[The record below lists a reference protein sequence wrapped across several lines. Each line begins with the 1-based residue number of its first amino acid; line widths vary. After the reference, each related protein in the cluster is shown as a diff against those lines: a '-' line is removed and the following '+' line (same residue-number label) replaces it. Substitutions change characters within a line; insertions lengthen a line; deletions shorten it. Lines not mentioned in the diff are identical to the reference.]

1 MKPLLTVLFLFFIQT
16 AGAQT
21 GQFPA
26 VTTETLSEQR
36 LELPKQ
42 LPSKLT
48 VVMAGY
54 EFNHQAQMDLWLEK
68 LMLKQMNQEW
78 LQFHLIGGGWR
89 WISGFVNSRKR
100 PYFPDEYQRS
110 RVAPI
115 YTDVEKFNQSMQWGG
130 VNLIHV
136 AIVDQTGKVLF
147 AVNGEYSQEKGQQL
161 LDYLKQNSVK
171 EGAATPN

>member
-1 MKPLLTVLFLFFIQT
+1 MKLLLATLIFLLHAQT
-16 AGAQT
+16 AYAQL
-21 GQFPA
+21 GQFPS
-26 VTTETLSEQR
+26 VNTETLSER
-36 LELPKQ
+36 ALELPKQ
-42 LPSKLT
+42 LPAKLT

-68 LMLKQMNQEW
+68 LMLKQLNQEW

-89 WISGFVNSRKR
+89 WLSSFVNSRKR

-130 VNLIHV
+130 VNQIHV
-136 AIVDQTGKVLF
+136 ALVDQTGKVVF
-147 AVNGEYSQEKGQQL
+147 VTNGEYSPEKGQQL
-161 LDYLKQNSVK
+161 LDFLKQAS
-171 EGAATPN
+171 